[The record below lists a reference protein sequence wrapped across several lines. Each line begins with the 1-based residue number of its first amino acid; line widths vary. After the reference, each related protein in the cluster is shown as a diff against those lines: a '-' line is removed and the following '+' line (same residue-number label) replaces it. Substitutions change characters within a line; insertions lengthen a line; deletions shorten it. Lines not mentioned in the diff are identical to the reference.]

1 MEEEGGEEDA
11 GQRNEWIKMDKAQNI
26 GQFLRLKQG
35 PTDRITER
43 IDSNVQPSKNPTE
56 ADSVA
61 STANTAS
68 IMTGKRKEGH
78 RGEDNEGGMSVE
90 DLQRGFISEV
100 HSGDEREEER
110 G

>member
-1 MEEEGGEEDA
+1 MEEEGCEEDT
-11 GQRNEWIKMDKAQNI
+11 GDVDKTQNNREL
-26 GQFLRLKQG
+26 LRLKQG
-35 PTDRITER
+35 PTDHITER

-56 ADSVA
+56 ADPVA

-68 IMTGKRKEGH
+68 IMTGESKEGH

-100 HSGDEREEER
+100 QS
-110 G
+110 

>member
-1 MEEEGGEEDA
+1 
-11 GQRNEWIKMDKAQNI
+11 MDKTQNNREL
-26 GQFLRLKQG
+26 LRLKQG
-35 PTDRITER
+35 PTDHITER

-100 HSGDEREEER
+100 QSGENGEQEL
-110 G
+110 GNK